1 MKRFNIIIAA
11 VALYSLT
18 GCSIFGKFADE
29 TAVPENLY
37 GENIV
42 GGNFNTDTS
51 VGEMSW
57 REFFSDPKLQTLI
70 DSALVRNVDLKAA
83 GVNVEQ
89 AAIVLKSAKLSFIPM
104 LSFSPSISITPDNGY
119 SLPLSGSWTT
129 PGFGSLTNNK
139 RMAEASAM
147 LAIDNEKDVRSRMVA
162 TIAKAYSQL
171 QLLDR
176 QYEIIKITEK
186 LWAEVLETQQ
196 ALMEN
201 GRAYSTSVNQ
211 MKASLLGVT
220 IQKMDVENSISDME
234 NVICRLLRQ
243 TPQHVDRSGWES
255 FGQVRNVGIG
265 IPAQLLENRADVRA
279 ARHNLEV
286 AFYNTNLARSA
297 MLPDVTLSG
306 LIGWGNEGGTI
317 SDPLSLVY
325 NAVGSLTQ
333 PIFAQGKIRG
343 NIKISKLEQQL
354 ATDQYAQT
362 IVNAGNEV
370 NDLLG
375 ECQLSNDKK
384 AVYKEQIE
392 ALSDAYSATQE
403 LMKNGKATYIEV
415 LTAQEAL
422 LRAQLDEAGNT
433 YSGWDAMISLYLAL
447 GGGTY

>member
-11 VALYSLT
+11 VAVYSLT

-37 GENIV
+37 GENIA

-57 REFFSDPKLQTLI
+57 REFFSDTKLQTLI

-265 IPAQLLENRADVRA
+265 IPAQLLENRADVRV

-306 LIGWGNEGGTI
+306 LIGWGNEGGKI

-392 ALSDAYSATQE
+392 ALGDAYSATQE

>member
-1 MKRFNIIIAA
+1 MKRFSIIIAA

-37 GENIV
+37 GENII

-57 REFFSDPKLQTLI
+57 REFFSDSKLQTLI

>member
-11 VALYSLT
+11 VAVYSLT

-37 GENIV
+37 GENIA

-57 REFFSDPKLQTLI
+57 REFFSDTKLQTLI

-265 IPAQLLENRADVRA
+265 IPAQLLENRADVRV